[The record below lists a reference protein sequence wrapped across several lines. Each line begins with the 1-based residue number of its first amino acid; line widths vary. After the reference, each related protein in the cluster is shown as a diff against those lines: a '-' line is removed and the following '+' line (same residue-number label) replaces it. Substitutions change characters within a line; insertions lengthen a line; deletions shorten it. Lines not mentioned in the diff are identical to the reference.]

1 MTAAA
6 NPALSRS
13 ALDSA
18 PFRPFWLAQALAR
31 EPVRPMP
38 PLQGDTTA
46 DVCII
51 GGGFTGLWTAIQLKQ
66 AQPQLDVM
74 IIEKDVC
81 GAGASG
87 RNGGCLLTWSSKFF
101 TLQRL
106 YGEAEACR
114 LVRASEDAVYQIA
127 SFCKAHG
134 IEAELRLDGTLYT
147 ATNDAQKGVMS
158 PVMQALAERG
168 LSSWAQ
174 WDALEVQRHA
184 GSAAHLE
191 GWFSPAAGSVQPGL
205 LVRGL
210 ARVARQMGVRI
221 HENTP
226 MQSLVED
233 FRPQVITAQGRVIAG
248 KVVLA
253 MNAWMASSF
262 AQFSRSIA
270 IVSSDM
276 IITEPREYLL
286 AHTGLDHGTA
296 VMDSRTFVCYYRS
309 TPDGR
314 IMLGKGGNTFAMG
327 GRMLPSFDA
336 PSVYQGQLHKALRR
350 MFPAWHDVPLAA
362 SWNGASDRSVTGL
375 PFFGHLHDH
384 PNIVYG
390 FGYSGN
396 GVGPSYMGG
405 QILASLVRGEDNA
418 WTRSGLVKGPL
429 GFFPPEPV
437 RYLGSL
443 VVRDAIR
450 RKEAA
455 EDHGCKPRALDNWL
469 AKFAAAAGKADK
481 G

>member
-6 NPALSRS
+6 NPVLPRT
-13 ALDSA
+13 LNEPA
-18 PFRPFWLAQALAR
+18 PFRPFWLAQALTRDPGPA
-31 EPVRPMP
+31 PV
-38 PLQGDTTA
+38 PLQGEATA
-46 DVCII
+46 DVCIV

-66 AQPQLDVM
+66 AQPELDVL
-74 IIEKDVC
+74 IIEKDLC

-114 LVRASEDAVYQIA
+114 LVQASEDAVYQIA

-134 IEAELRLDGTLYT
+134 VDADVRLDGTLYT
-147 ATNDAQKGVMS
+147 ATNDAQKGMMN

-168 LSSWAQ
+168 ISSWTQ

-184 GSAAHLE
+184 GSAAHQE
-191 GWFSPAAGSVQPGL
+191 GWFSPAAGSLQPGL

-221 HENTP
+221 HEHTP
-226 MQSLVED
+226 MLSVLEHHP
-233 FRPQVITAQGRVIAG
+233 PQVIVPGGRITAG

-253 MNAWMASSF
+253 MNAWMAGSF
-262 AQFSRSIA
+262 AQFARSIA

-276 IITEPREYLL
+276 IITEPRDCLL
-286 AHTGLDHGTA
+286 EHTGLDHGTA
-296 VMDSRTFVCYYRS
+296 VMDSRTFVYYYRS

-314 IMLGKGGNTFAMG
+314 IMLGKGGNTFAWG
-327 GRMLPSFDA
+327 GRMLPSFDQ
-336 PSVYQGQLHKALRR
+336 PSAYQEQLHKALRR

-375 PFFGHLHDH
+375 PFFGHLNGH
-384 PNIVYG
+384 PHIVYG

-405 QILASLVRGEDNA
+405 QILAALVRGEDNV

-443 VVRDAIR
+443 AVRDAIR
-450 RKEAA
+450 RKEMA

-469 AKFAAAAGKADK
+469 ARFAAAAGKADK
-481 G
+481 A